1 MTVRP
6 KLIVNFKDWFLGLMF
21 FVLHFMR
28 DSYFLNIVNMD
39 IEI

>member
-21 FVLHFMR
+21 FVSHFMR
-28 DSYFLNIVNMD
+28 DSYLLNIVNMD
-39 IEI
+39 IGI